1 LNAEAS
7 NKQDKSELD
16 KRYFVDNTT
25 YNCPFCHRNNLIYFV
40 EADFEFDWSNEK
52 TCHVYLVRCSYC
64 EKVSMHLS
72 YDSMLENRRGY
83 RDDRD
88 ELVYRFKNEVTD
100 VDSKIFYSVP
110 KSFFVIDRRIPK
122 SIRELISE
130 AEGCIK
136 MNYLTGASACTRK
149 AIYELLVKEKA
160 EGADYESKI
169 KYLKNKYLSKYP
181 NADTTSFDILS
192 KIKGMTSDK
201 IHEQSWDKWDS
212 KHLTLF
218 ITVLKGLL
226 YDLYVLPKIR
236 EETHREILS
245 LAQDVD
251 KDKHPQS
258 TESSK

>member
-1 LNAEAS
+1 LNEKAGE
-7 NKQDKSELD
+7 KQDKSELD

-52 TCHVYLVRCSYC
+52 KCHVYFVRCSSC

-72 YDSMLENRRGY
+72 CDSMLDPKRCY
-83 RDDRD
+83 RDDRG
-88 ELVYRFKNEVTD
+88 ELLYRFKNEIID
-100 VDSKIFYSVP
+100 IDSKMFYSAP
-110 KSFFVIDRRIPK
+110 KSFFVIDKRIPK
-122 SIRELISE
+122 ILRESISE

-169 KYLKNKYLSKYP
+169 KYLKKEYLSKYP

-218 ITVLKGLL
+218 ITVLRSLL

-236 EETHREILS
+236 EETHREILL
-245 LAQDVD
+245 LAQDVS
-251 KDKHPQS
+251 KDKRPGPA
-258 TESSK
+258 ESSK